1 MDVLEQIS
9 ATENNLS
16 CRINMPKPT
25 CLVIFGASGDLT
37 RRKLIPAIYRL
48 FKQKLLP
55 DGFFVLGTAR
65 TEMSSEQYRQDMQ
78 NGVRESYPGECDDVC
93 WRNFSA
99 LLDYRRIDFSDPES
113 FRQNLAGYLPS
124 LEKVAG
130 SGGNRIFYLATP
142 PTVYEEIITNLQKA
156 GLSEEKGAS
165 IKIVIEKP
173 FGRDTASAK
182 KLDETL
188 LQGFEEGQIY
198 RIDHYLAKETVQN
211 ILMFRFANSI
221 FEPLWNRRYID
232 HVQISAAETLGI
244 EQRAGYYERAG
255 VLRDMF
261 QNHMFQLLSLTAM
274 EPPALFNPD
283 RVRDEKAKVF
293 QSIRPFPLDR
303 LDDVIVTG
311 QYGKGICNGEEV
323 RGYREEPGV
332 VADSRTPTYAA
343 LKVYVENWRWN
354 GVPFYLR
361 SGKRLKSRTTEIAIH
376 FKPVP
381 HIMFTQTMG
390 GRIEPNALILRV
402 QPDEGISLE
411 FQAKN
416 PGSRVCLMPVQL
428 NFSYPRNVAL
438 EAYERVLL
446 DCMEGDQMLFVRE
459 DVVNLTWELL
469 TPMIDRLESRRAY
482 AFPIYAA
489 GTEGPLEATKLL
501 ERDGRAWRHL

>member
-1 MDVLEQIS
+1 MDVFEQINA
-9 ATENNLS
+9 ATNSLG
-16 CRINMPKPT
+16 CRIDMPEPN

-55 DGFFVLGTAR
+55 FGFCVLGTAR
-65 TEMSSEQYRQDMQ
+65 TEMSSEQFRQDMQ
-78 NGVRESYPGECDDVC
+78 DGVRESYPGECDDVC
-93 WRNFSA
+93 WRDFSA
-99 LLDYRRIDFSDPES
+99 LLNYRSIDYSNPES
-113 FRQNLAGYLPS
+113 FRQNLAEYLPS
-124 LEKVAG
+124 LEKIAG

-165 IKIVIEKP
+165 VKIVIEKP
-173 FGRDTASAK
+173 FGRDTESAK
-182 KLDETL
+182 ILDDIL
-188 LQGFEEGQIY
+188 LQGFQEQQIY

-232 HVQISAAETLGI
+232 HVQITAAETLGV
-244 EQRAGYYERAG
+244 EQRAGYYEGTG

-274 EPPALFNPD
+274 EPPTLFNPD
-283 RVRDEKAKVF
+283 RVRDEKAKIF

-311 QYGKGICNGEEV
+311 QYGKGTFNEEEI
-323 RGYREEPGV
+323 RGYREEQGV
-332 VADSRTPTYAA
+332 AADSWTPTYAA
-343 LKVYVENWRWN
+343 LKVHIENWRWN

-361 SGKRLKSRTTEIAIH
+361 SGKRLKNRSTEISIH

-381 HIMFTQTMG
+381 HIMFTQTIG
-390 GRIEPNALILRV
+390 GSIEPNTLILRV

-469 TPMIDRLESRRAY
+469 TPVIDRLESKRDC
-482 AFPIYAA
+482 PLSIYAA
-489 GTEGPLEATKLL
+489 GTEGPSEAARLL
-501 ERDGRAWRHL
+501 ERDGRAWRQL